1 MLNFNGHENT
11 DFAGHH
17 HNNSIFG
24 QQSQSSP
31 CQIFSS
37 FPAAPNGSYAQR
49 SVHNGAAVSGV
60 AGGGGGGVS
69 IVNNKNEFGAVIH
82 NPVTGNG
89 TYNGSEN
96 VKRFS
101 VNNLLKLAN
110 CGGGI
115 ERVNGT

>member
-24 QQSQSSP
+24 QQSQSNT
-31 CQIFSS
+31 CQIFPA
-37 FPAAPNGSYAQR
+37 FPASSNVSYAQR
-49 SVHNGAAVSGV
+49 SMHNGASVSGG
-60 AGGGGGGVS
+60 AGVS
-69 IVNNKNEFGAVIH
+69 IVNNKTDFGAVIH
-82 NPVTGNG
+82 NG

-110 CGGGI
+110 CGGGV
-115 ERVNGT
+115 ERVNGM

>member
-24 QQSQSSP
+24 QQSQSSS

-37 FPAAPNGSYAQR
+37 FPAASSNGSYAQR
-49 SVHNGAAVSGV
+49 SMHNGANVS
-60 AGGGGGGVS
+60 GGGVGVTAS
-69 IVNNKNEFGAVIH
+69 VVNNKTEFGAVIH

-101 VNNLLKLAN
+101 VNNLLKLAS
-110 CGGGI
+110 CGGGV